1 LSVYSEEF
9 EGKKAGLY
17 PELFSALTN
26 PTSPQAWLQLALH
39 VWDIEKLDKLKTTI
53 SGRLETRCL
62 ELIKTLENLK
72 YKSMDA
78 LVKLAF
84 DETRAFMKFEV
95 EEQAEMLKTGK
106 DFPMTSSIARLG
118 WNLEQYLKLYDA
130 YKSCVINIPTEYG
143 LLIPA
148 ERYWRKYYARG
159 RPGFRDAF
167 IMWRKDLVGSDLPLS
182 ILTED
187 IGMPEDL
194 ARRFIAHAF
203 YDPSPM
209 ELWRL
214 ARTISLPQSYIDRK
228 LKNAGLDDVDRE
240 IYKKAILKE
249 VIKEELRTVN
259 ALLLEEYEL
268 GTLRKDEFQKWLKA
282 WEFSDDEIALMLL
295 AGDIRKSKFV
305 LKLKRD
311 AQIYLFRKQK
321 IDAKT
326 LEQRLIDLGIDP
338 AVANAVVENECAR
351 QGIEWTEGK

>member
-1 LSVYSEEF
+1 MREL
-9 EGKKAGLY
+9 EGYRGID
-17 PELFSALTN
+17 PET
-26 PTSPQAWLQLALH
+26 
-39 VWDIEKLDKLKTTI
+39 
-53 SGRLETRCL
+53 
-62 ELIKTLENLK
+62 LIKIAKGVTKTMMIDQIELERGLLNWAK
-72 YKSMDA
+72 EK
-78 LVKLAF
+78 
-84 DETRAFMKFEV
+84 
-95 EEQAEMLKTGK
+95 
-106 DFPMTSSIARLG
+106 PMTTSISRLG
-118 WNLEQYLKLYDA
+118 WNLSQYLRLFDT
-130 YKSCVINIPTEYG
+130 YKAIAINLPSEYG
-143 LLIPA
+143 LIIPA
-148 ERYWRKYYARG
+148 ERYWRKFYARA
-159 RPGFRDAF
+159 RPSFRDAF
-167 IMWRKDLVGSDLPLS
+167 IMWRKGLVDGNLPFK
-182 ILTED
+182 ILLED
-187 IGMPEDL
+187 VGMPEDL
-194 ARRFIAHAF
+194 ASKFIAHAY

-268 GTLRKDEFQKWLKA
+268 GTLSKDEFQKWLKA

-311 AQIYLFRKQK
+311 AAIYLFRKQK

-338 AVANAVVENECAR
+338 AVANAIVENECAR
-351 QGIEWTEGK
+351 QGIEWTGGK